1 MSKSGKDE
9 EYIPIINCTKD
20 GWLPAYEGDGVNISL
35 RMMKG
40 QRGNVQGGL
49 SLTIKT
55 TIDVGV
61 VVKDD

>member
-40 QRGNVQGGL
+40 QRGNVQGG
-49 SLTIKT
+49 
-55 TIDVGV
+55 V
-61 VVKDD
+61 VSNDKNDDRRRGGG